1 MESKPRDKATET
13 RRVPLSGNYKGP
25 YATLQQFFYLS
36 NSNYTLRA
44 YWTGQI
50 GVRLDGR
57 TWLCDEQF
65 FTELNL
71 LKF

>member
-13 RRVPLSGNYKGP
+13 RRVPSSALEALRDALYKYSTTTTTLSGNYKGP

-44 YWTGQI
+44 Y
-50 GVRLDGR
+50 
-57 TWLCDEQF
+57 
-65 FTELNL
+65 
-71 LKF
+71 